1 MEDRTIEGWGA
12 DTAPV
17 TQERETYWSSF
28 YAAESSSKM
37 QPPSQFA
44 AFVAQELEPEGAL
57 FEVGCGSGRDSL
69 FFAAL
74 GFKVLALD
82 RSEEAIRTAKI
93 KAEQNALSNLRFI
106 CDDIAGPSFSEALD
120 GLGTTSACL
129 YARFF
134 LHAITEEEQRIFF
147 EKLSVKLKP
156 GHKLALEYR
165 TTADQFLEK
174 DAPPHFRRYQDA
186 EAVNAALKDLG
197 FCLLYAQ
204 EGQGFAKYNEED
216 AIVARALFKKA

>member
-1 MEDRTIEGWGA
+1 M
-12 DTAPV
+12 
-17 TQERETYWSSF
+17 
-28 YAAESSSKM
+28 
-37 QPPSQFA
+37 
-44 AFVAQELEPEGAL
+44 
-57 FEVGCGSGRDSL
+57 
-69 FFAAL
+69 
-74 GFKVLALD
+74 
-82 RSEEAIRTAKI
+82 
-93 KAEQNALSNLRFI
+93 
-106 CDDIAGPSFSEALD
+106 
-120 GLGTTSACL
+120 
-129 YARFF
+129 
-134 LHAITEEEQRIFF
+134 HAITEEEQRIFF

-186 EAVNAALKDLG
+186 AAVNAALKDLG